1 MATDFAVFLHR
12 FLTSHLAGMRGC
24 SPSTIASYRDAF
36 KLLICY
42 FRDERGAETMEDVL
56 VLAGKRDS
64 PLLMTDVNYAE
75 VKYSIL
81 KKDGADAW
89 AEAAKILPG
98 LPIDFHST
106 TRALADTAADF
117 KARFKMSLAD
127 AFAAALA
134 KEKKAELVTG
144 DTEFKPLERE
154 IKILWL
160 K

>member
-1 MATDFAVFLHR
+1 MPAKVLDSFAL
-12 FLTSHLAGMRGC
+12 
-24 SPSTIASYRDAF
+24 IA
-36 KLLICY
+36 Y
-42 FRDERGAETMEDVL
+42 FRDEPGAEIVEGLL
-56 VLAGKRDS
+56 VAAGKKDS
-64 PLLMTDVNYAE
+64 PLHMTDVNYAE
-75 VKYSIL
+75 VKYSIV
-81 KKDGADAW
+81 KKDGAEAW
-89 AEAAKILPG
+89 AEAAKILQG

-144 DTEFKPLERE
+144 DPEFKALAKE
-154 IKILWL
+154 INIRWL

>member
-1 MATDFAVFLHR
+1 MPAKVLDSYAL
-12 FLTSHLAGMRGC
+12 
-24 SPSTIASYRDAF
+24 IA
-36 KLLICY
+36 Y
-42 FRDERGAETMEDVL
+42 FRDEPGAEMIETLL
-56 VLAGKRDS
+56 VSAGRKDQ
-64 PLLMTDVNYAE
+64 PVFMTDVNYAE

-134 KEKKAELVTG
+134 NEKKAELVTG
-144 DTEFKPLERE
+144 DAEFKPLEKE
-154 IKILWL
+154 IKIYWL
-160 K
+160 KQH